1 MLSGKLLWPDS
12 FLGGIQMFQIAVCD
26 DDAVECGRLSGYVSD
41 FFRLKNISAKIDT
54 YESGMQFL
62 AAEKCYD
69 LYFFDVMMPQM
80 SGLEAA
86 RALQKREENPVI
98 IFVTSSLESAVEG
111 YSVRAA
117 GFVLKPIQPPA
128 FEDTMNR
135 VLKERFERRTA
146 SIQVVRNRVPL
157 ELRLEKVAYFE
168 SRLHQ
173 VYVTLCSGE
182 QFSIT
187 HKLGDLERCLA
198 GYSQFLRCHQSYLV
212 NLDSV
217 EQMEQDG
224 FLFRQSMIAPISR
237 NYYRQSKAAFYRHRL
252 R

>member
-1 MLSGKLLWPDS
+1 MYR
-12 FLGGIQMFQIAVCD
+12 IAVCD
-26 DDAVECGRLSGYVSD
+26 DDAAECSRLSGYVSE
-41 FFRLKNISAKIDT
+41 FFSLRNIPMEIDT
-54 YESGMQFL
+54 FQSGAQFF

-80 SGLEAA
+80 SGLETA
-86 RALQKREENPVI
+86 RALRKKTDDPAI

-117 GFVLKPIQPPA
+117 GFVLKPIQQTA
-128 FEDTMNR
+128 FEETMSR
-135 VLKERFERRTA
+135 VLKERFESRTA
-146 SIQVVRNRVPL
+146 SIQVIRNRVPL

-182 QFSIT
+182 RFPIT
-187 HKLGDLERCLA
+187 HKLGDLECCLA
-198 GYSQFLRCHQSYLV
+198 GYPQFLRCHQSYLV

-217 EQMEQDG
+217 EQMEPNG
-224 FLFRQSMIAPISR
+224 FLLRQSMVVPISR

>member
-1 MLSGKLLWPDS
+1 
-12 FLGGIQMFQIAVCD
+12 MFQIAVCD
-26 DDAVECGRLSGYVSD
+26 DDAAECRRLSRYVSD
-41 FFRLKNISAKIDT
+41 FFSLRNLPAEIDT
-54 YESGMQFL
+54 FQSGAQFL
-62 AAEKCYD
+62 TAEKCYD

-80 SGLEAA
+80 SGFETA
-86 RALQKREENPVI
+86 RTLRKREDDPVI

-117 GFVLKPIQPPA
+117 GFVLKPIQQSA
-128 FEDTMNR
+128 FEETMNR
-135 VLKERFERRTA
+135 VLKEHFERRTA
-146 SIQVVRNRVPL
+146 SIQVIRNRVPL

-182 QFSIT
+182 RFPIT

-198 GYSQFLRCHQSYLV
+198 GYPQFLRCHQSYLV

-217 EQMEQDG
+217 EQMEPNE
-224 FLFRQSMIAPISR
+224 FLLRQSMVAPISR

>member
-1 MLSGKLLWPDS
+1 
-12 FLGGIQMFQIAVCD
+12 MFQIAVCD
-26 DDAVECGRLSGYVSD
+26 DDAAECSRLSGYVSD
-41 FFRLKNISAKIDT
+41 FFGLRNIPAEIDT
-54 YESGMQFL
+54 FQSGAQFL
-62 AAEKCYD
+62 AAGNCYD
-69 LYFFDVMMPQM
+69 LYFLDVMMPRM
-80 SGLEAA
+80 SGLETA
-86 RALQKREENPVI
+86 RALRKRDDDPAI

-117 GFVLKPIQPPA
+117 GFVLKPVQQSA
-128 FEDTMNR
+128 FEETMNR
-135 VLKERFERRTA
+135 VLKEHFERRTA
-146 SIQVVRNRVPL
+146 SIQVIRNRVPL

-182 QFSIT
+182 RFPIN

-217 EQMEQDG
+217 EQMEQDS
-224 FLFRQSMIAPISR
+224 FLLRQSMVAPISR

>member
-1 MLSGKLLWPDS
+1 
-12 FLGGIQMFQIAVCD
+12 MFQIAVCD
-26 DDAVECGRLSGYVSD
+26 DDAVECSRLAGYVSD
-41 FFRLKNISAKIDT
+41 FFSLWNISAEIET
-54 YESGMQFL
+54 FQSGTDFL
-62 AAEKCYD
+62 AADQNYD
-69 LYFFDVMMPQM
+69 LYFLDVMMPQL
-80 SGLEAA
+80 SGFETA
-86 RALQKREENPVI
+86 RTLRKREDDPVI

-117 GFVLKPIQPPA
+117 GFVLKPIQMPA
-128 FEDTMNR
+128 FEETMNR
-135 VLKERFERRTA
+135 VLKDCFGRRTA

-168 SRLHQ
+168 SRLHR

-182 QFSIT
+182 RFPIT

-198 GYSQFLRCHQSYLV
+198 EYSQFIRCHQSYLV

-217 EQMEQDG
+217 EQMESNG
-224 FLFRQSMIAPISR
+224 FLLRQSMVAPISR
-237 NYYRQSKAAFYRHRL
+237 SYYRQSKAAFYRHRL

>member
-1 MLSGKLLWPDS
+1 
-12 FLGGIQMFQIAVCD
+12 MFQIAVCD
-26 DDAVECGRLSGYVSD
+26 DDAAECRRLSGYVSD
-41 FFRLKNISAKIDT
+41 FFGLQNIPVEIDAFQ
-54 YESGMQFL
+54 SGAQFL
-62 AAEKCYD
+62 AAENCYD
-69 LYFFDVMMPQM
+69 LYFLDVMMPQM
-80 SGLEAA
+80 TGLETA
-86 RALQKREENPVI
+86 RALRKRDDEATI

-117 GFVLKPIQPPA
+117 GFVLKPLQQSA
-128 FEDTMNR
+128 FEETMNR

-146 SIQVVRNRVPL
+146 SIQVIRNRVPL

-182 QFSIT
+182 RFPIT
-187 HKLGDLERCLA
+187 HKLGDLELCLA
-198 GYSQFLRCHQSYLV
+198 GYPQFLRCHQSYLV

-217 EQMEQDG
+217 EQMEPNG
-224 FLFRQSMIAPISR
+224 FRLRQSMVAPISR

>member
-1 MLSGKLLWPDS
+1 
-12 FLGGIQMFQIAVCD
+12 MFQIAVCD
-26 DDAVECGRLSGYVSD
+26 DDAAECSRLSGYVSD
-41 FFRLKNISAKIDT
+41 FFGLRNIPAEIDT
-54 YESGMQFL
+54 FQSGAQFL
-62 AAEKCYD
+62 TAEKCYD

-80 SGLEAA
+80 SGFETA
-86 RALQKREENPVI
+86 RTLRKREDDPVI

-117 GFVLKPIQPPA
+117 GFVLKPIQQSA
-128 FEDTMNR
+128 FEETMNR
-135 VLKERFERRTA
+135 VLKEHFERRTA
-146 SIQVVRNRVPL
+146 SIQVIRNRVPL

-182 QFSIT
+182 RFPIT

-198 GYSQFLRCHQSYLV
+198 GYPQFLRCHQSYLV

-217 EQMEQDG
+217 EQMEPNE
-224 FLFRQSMIAPISR
+224 FLLRQSMVAPISR

-252 R
+252 RGAL